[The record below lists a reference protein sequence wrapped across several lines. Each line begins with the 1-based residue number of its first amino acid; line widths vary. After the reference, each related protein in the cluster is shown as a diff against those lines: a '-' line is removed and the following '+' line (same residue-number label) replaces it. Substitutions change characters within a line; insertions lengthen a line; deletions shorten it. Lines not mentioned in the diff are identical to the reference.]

1 MLYCSHIEINAD
13 SRNEDVNDSHFPRL
27 KATIKDFPFLILAAL
42 IARLVKDLLLTPFGL
57 YFNYLTDE
65 FDLGKFLLNWG
76 LLTFFFFAIIYLRN
90 RIRKK
95 REQ

>member
-1 MLYCSHIEINAD
+1 MKNSN
-13 SRNEDVNDSHFPRL
+13 FPRL
-27 KATIKDFPFLILAAL
+27 QGTIRDLPFLILAAL

-65 FDLGKFLLNWG
+65 FDLGKLILNWA
-76 LLTFFFFAIIYLRN
+76 LLTFFFFAVIYIRSY
-90 RIRKK
+90 IRKK